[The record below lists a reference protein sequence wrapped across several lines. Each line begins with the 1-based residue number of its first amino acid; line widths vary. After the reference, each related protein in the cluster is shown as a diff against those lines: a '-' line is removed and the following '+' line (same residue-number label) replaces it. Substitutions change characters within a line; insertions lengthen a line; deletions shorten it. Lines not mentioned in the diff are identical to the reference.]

1 MVKIVYTVETI
12 YLIRNSLYNFNTLLI
27 INEGR
32 ENLLGLLDNK
42 NMITELLNIN
52 LVKELGLD
60 SLPQEKKELL
70 INQMME
76 VVESRINLEV
86 LSILTEDEKEELDT
100 VLDSNADMVAFL
112 RSKIP
117 NFDLLVA
124 ETIANFK
131 KEVVEMHQPMVSTT

>member
-1 MVKIVYTVETI
+1 
-12 YLIRNSLYNFNTLLI
+12 
-27 INEGR
+27 
-32 ENLLGLLDNK
+32 
-42 NMITELLNIN
+42 MITELLNIN

-60 SLPQEKKELL
+60 SLPQEKKALL

-86 LSILTEDEKEELDT
+86 LSVLTEDEKKELDK
-100 VLDSNADMVAFL
+100 VLDSDADMIAFL

-117 NFDLLVA
+117 NFDLMVA

-131 KEVVEMHQPMVSTT
+131 KEVSDMQPAAVAA